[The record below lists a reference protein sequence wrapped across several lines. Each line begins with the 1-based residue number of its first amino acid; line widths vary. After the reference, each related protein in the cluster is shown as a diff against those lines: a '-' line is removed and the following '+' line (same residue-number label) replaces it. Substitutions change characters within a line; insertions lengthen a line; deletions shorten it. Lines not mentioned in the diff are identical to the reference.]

1 MMFSMKKIILII
13 LAVTLAFPQAA
24 QCADNSRE
32 MVYRIAAAGIVTVCA
47 IISGAIGHVVGGK
60 RSALALKAQAEY
72 QRTQAELKLNQ
83 NIDHAKQLCAQ
94 YSVQYARELDMLHK
108 KETMGTQFLA
118 EYIQQISTSQERYKY
133 QRYLEDL
140 EHAVR
145 QLQQN
150 ASIVKDYVKEYEKL
164 PASLQQLKL
173 VMQSKIGHLADKNK
187 DERSHHQKEELESQL
202 LLKERQLVLKAKEAK
217 IDNQNSKKEML
228 KQEQQ
233 FIKSLQLTLEQ
244 LNRTTQ
250 SLTNIPK
257 TSEKVLTELCSVQ
270 KKLAELDTK
279 SFQSDK
285 KQEEA
290 VEEIRQHLQ
299 RVQAQ
304 MNQWALYTQQM
315 YQQHFSAPSAP
326 PSEL

>member
-1 MMFSMKKIILII
+1 MMFSMKKIMLVM

-24 QCADNSRE
+24 ECADNSRE
-32 MVYRIAAAGIVTVCA
+32 MVYRIAAAGVVTVCA
-47 IISGAIGHVVGGK
+47 IISGAIGHIVGSK
-60 RSALALKAQAEY
+60 RSALALQAQAEY

-94 YSVQYARELDMLHK
+94 YTVQYAKELDMLRK
-108 KETMGTQFLA
+108 KETMGTQFLT
-118 EYIQQISTSQERYKY
+118 EYIQQISASQERYKY
-133 QRYLEDL
+133 QKYLEDL

-145 QLQQN
+145 QLQQH
-150 ASIVKDYVKEYEKL
+150 ASIVKDYVKEYENL
-164 PASLQQLKL
+164 PISLQQLKL
-173 VMQSKIGHLADKNK
+173 VIQSKIGHLADKNK
-187 DERSHHQKEELESQL
+187 DERNHHQKEEIENQL
-202 LLKERQLVLKAKEAK
+202 LLKERQLALKVKEAE
-217 IDNQNSKKEML
+217 IDNQNSKKEIL

-233 FIKSLQLTLEQ
+233 FIKSLQATLEQ

-257 TSEKVLTELCSVQ
+257 TSEKVLTELCNVQ

-290 VEEIRQHLQ
+290 VVEMRQHLQ
-299 RVQAQ
+299 RLQVH

-315 YQQHFSAPSAP
+315 YQQQYSAPSAP
-326 PSEL
+326 PTE